1 MDDSGGDGD
10 LELDNLVPNN
20 PTDVS
25 QIEMIEFG
33 VNTKETSFRD
43 LYWNKIYSVS
53 NYISRFQPNNGK

>member
-25 QIEMIEFG
+25 
-33 VNTKETSFRD
+33 N
-43 LYWNKIYSVS
+43 WNDWIW
-53 NYISRFQPNNGK
+53 G